1 MAGGQVQTLGSFGD
15 TASHLPD
22 CCSLH
27 ALVSDAEGP
36 YLNRPFL
43 SGSPFPIPTF
53 RPAKLVTWQ
62 PVIPNGSYPL
72 HCLGQIATPQRCV
85 LERPL
90 GTQIVLGW
98 GRQNERDRAMVK
110 DPPTDLEEVVGGT

>member
-1 MAGGQVQTLGSFGD
+1 MDLWPLITGGKSAAFMAGGHVQALGSFCD

-36 YLNRPFL
+36 YLN
-43 SGSPFPIPTF
+43 SGSSFPIPTF

-62 PVIPNGSYPL
+62 PVIPNGVNPLVPSGNLGYPNR
-72 HCLGQIATPQRCV
+72 ARV
-85 LERPL
+85 
-90 GTQIVLGW
+90 
-98 GRQNERDRAMVK
+98 GRQNERDTVMAE